1 MFYIL
6 SGSGME
12 VQMAGMGTNW
22 QGQALCQGVRSSLFF
37 PPSTS
42 EKKDEKERRESR
54 AKAIC
59 GRCRV
64 IVPCRQYALALKEP
78 YGIWGGLNESERNLI
93 LARIAS

>member
-1 MFYIL
+1 
-6 SGSGME
+6 
-12 VQMAGMGTNW
+12 MAGANKNW
-22 QGQALCQGVRSSLFF
+22 QRQALCKGIRSSLFF

-64 IVPCRQYALALKEP
+64 ISPCREYALGLKEP
-78 YGIWGGLNESERNLI
+78 YGIWGGLNESERNMI
-93 LARIAS
+93 LVRAAAS

>member
-1 MFYIL
+1 
-6 SGSGME
+6 
-12 VQMAGMGTNW
+12 MAGMGTNW
-22 QGQALCQGVRSSLFF
+22 QGQALCKGVRSSLFF

-42 EKKDEKERRESR
+42 EKKDEKERREGR

-64 IVPCRQYALALKEP
+64 IVPCRQYALSLKEP

>member
-1 MFYIL
+1 
-6 SGSGME
+6 
-12 VQMAGMGTNW
+12 MAGMNNNW
-22 QGQALCQGVRSSLFF
+22 QRQALCKGVRSGLFF

-64 IVPCRQYALALKEP
+64 ITPCREYALTLREP

-93 LARIAS
+93 ATQPAAS